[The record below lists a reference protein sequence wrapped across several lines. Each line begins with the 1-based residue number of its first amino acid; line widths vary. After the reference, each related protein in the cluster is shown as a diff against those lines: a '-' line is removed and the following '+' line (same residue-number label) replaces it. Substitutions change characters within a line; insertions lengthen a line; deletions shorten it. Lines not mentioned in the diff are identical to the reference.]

1 MKLGMTQCRSTI
13 KEELIPRAVAWYT
26 GAAVQ
31 GDDDDEEDDEFEEG
45 DEDDGDDE
53 ESDDEVRA
61 CSRCTPPAPRACR
74 IRVACCQSPQC
85 HLLQSLP

>member
-1 MKLGMTQCRSTI
+1 METSKLFTSTNVKHGATQCRSTI

-45 DEDDGDDE
+45 DVDDEDDE
-53 ESDDEVRA
+53 EDEDEVRR
-61 CSRCTPPAPRACR
+61 CSRCTLPALRVCR
-74 IRVACCQSPQC
+74 M
-85 HLLQSLP
+85 